1 MLFLTN
7 GKLMKEELYIYWNEV
22 KIYWKGTSLRGGVRI
37 RGIKWYLFLFMLLF
51 IGGCSGNEPTYYGDI
66 KYFPTQEGAIEHFV
80 EVREVTGSIDAVT
93 TTKNEVLLVSQSSG
107 DTYFVGEL
115 KEITKGFY
123 AVTLSAS
130 VVVGV
135 GAAWELTSMD
145 NHKYTIFF
153 EKDNETAHS
162 IRLTNQEYYISLV
175 EGHTLREN
183 MSTGT
188 NAIKELQN
196 IKSYEMK

>member
-1 MLFLTN
+1 MLH
-7 GKLMKEELYIYWNEV
+7 YIN
-22 KIYWKGTSLRGGVRI
+22 
-37 RGIKWYLFLFMLLF
+37 LL
-51 IGGCSGNEPTYYGDI
+51 N
-66 KYFPTQEGAIEHFV
+66 
-80 EVREVTGSIDAVT
+80 
-93 TTKNEVLLVSQSSG
+93 NEVLLVSQSSG

-115 KEITKGFY
+115 KESTKGFY

-153 EKDNETAHS
+153 EKENEKNNF
-162 IRLTNQEYYISLV
+162 IRLTNHEYYISLV

-188 NAIKELQN
+188 NAIKEIQN
-196 IKSYEMK
+196 LKSYEMK